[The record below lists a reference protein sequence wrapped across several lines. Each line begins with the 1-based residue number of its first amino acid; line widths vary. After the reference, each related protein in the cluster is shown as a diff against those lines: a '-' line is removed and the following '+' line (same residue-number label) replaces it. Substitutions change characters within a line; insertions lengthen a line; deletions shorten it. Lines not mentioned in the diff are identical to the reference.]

1 MGSIETMDEKLGAQ
15 FGALADG
22 LGKTVSVARA
32 LAASGRAVD
41 LDGLDRHIGLL
52 CAKALDL
59 PPEIGRTQRVCL
71 IKLRDDLDDLTALLR
86 QNSPL
91 PPPRAKRSTPGTP
104 SH

>member
-1 MGSIETMDEKLGAQ
+1 MGNIDAMDEKLGAQ

-41 LDGLDRHIGLL
+41 LEGLDRHIGLL

-59 PPEIGRTQRVCL
+59 PPEMGRAQRVRL
-71 IKLRDDLDDLTALLR
+71 IKLRDDVEELAALLR
-86 QNSPL
+86 QDGQPE
-91 PPPRAKRSTPGTP
+91 PRSRKPNPYGPG
-104 SH
+104 H